1 MNAVDTIT
9 KDQFLEYLKAR
20 KSLDSKYGK
29 TIISKFSVHQEK
41 VKISNER
48 QRDRYFNDDDYRS
61 KLQEKSRARYDFM
74 KSKKKVEVEP
84 PTPTLDKEG
93 YNTQPHNITPVS
105 DDDIQIET
113 PFNVFN
119 QSVY

>member
-61 KLQEKSRARYDFM
+61 KLQEKSRARYV
-74 KSKKKVEVEP
+74 SKKKVEVE

-93 YNTQPHNITPVS
+93 YNTQPHTTPVS